1 MKIQKYEIW
10 MRQQVIDLFRMEY
23 GAEAQN
29 FDTFFGQFYEHPFQ
43 ENDGIRIAATDGD
56 KVIGFQSF
64 FHWPILLHGQFTHA
78 YQSGNSLVHPDYR
91 GKGLFGK
98 MLNYIHQEEAHLPH
112 DLLIG
117 FPVEMSYGAFMKNK
131 WLNPFDL
138 HWYIKPLNPL
148 LSFFTNPE
156 EQLLRTPLGKRQPCD
171 VFLSPTLA
179 GVQQSKGYD
188 DYRFGYQ
195 KGPYYRFEYADERGK
210 VLFELKAQRRKKILK
225 ELILGKVVRT
235 TNDYDLLRNAYAHL
249 EKTVRSSANF
259 SFISIAINPL
269 SKDFVRLMEQ
279 FRFRPI
285 DKKIHFIAKGPL
297 ADKQAD
303 WGTWDIF
310 RADIDTW

>member
-29 FDTFFGQFYEHPFQ
+29 FDAFFGQFYEHPFQ

-64 FHWPILLHGQFTHA
+64 FHWPISLHGQITHA

-98 MLNYIHQEEAHLPH
+98 MLNYIHLEEAHLPH

-138 HWYIKPLNPL
+138 QWYIKPLHPIR
-148 LSFFTNPE
+148 SFFSHPE
-156 EQLLRTPLGKRQPCD
+156 EQLTNSPLGNRTAVTIP
-171 VFLSPTLA
+171 LSHDLA
-179 GVQQSKGYD
+179 GVHQSSAYD

-195 KGPYYRFEYADERGK
+195 KGPYYRYSFEDTRGQ
-210 VLFELKAQRRKKILK
+210 VLFELKAQRRKKVLK
-225 ELILGKVVRT
+225 ELILGKVVRSSS
-235 TNDYDLLRNAYAHL
+235 DPKLLLDAYGAL
-249 EKTVRSSANF
+249 EKAVRKHSSF
-259 SFISIAINPL
+259 SFMSIAINPL
-269 SKDFVRLMEQ
+269 SEDWKSLMAYY
-279 FRFRPI
+279 RFRPI

-297 ADKQAD
+297 ADQEKN
-303 WGTWDIF
+303 WGSWDIF

>member
-1 MKIQKYEIW
+1 

-23 GAEAQN
+23 GADAQN

-43 ENDGIRIAATDGD
+43 VNDGIRIAATDGD

-64 FHWPILLHGQFTHA
+64 FHWPIALHGQFTHA

-98 MLNYIHQEEAHLPH
+98 MLNYIHLEEAHLPH

-138 HWYIKPLNPL
+138 QWYIKPLHPIRSLLTQPETQLMRSPL
-148 LSFFTNPE
+148 G
-156 EQLLRTPLGKRQPCD
+156 QRTPIDLPLASD
-171 VFLSPTLA
+171 LA
-179 GVQQSKGYD
+179 GVQQSAAHD
-188 DYRFGYQ
+188 HYRFGYQ
-195 KGPYYRFEYADERGK
+195 NGPYFRFIFEDPRGR
-210 VLFELKAQRRKKILK
+210 VLFELKAQRRKKVLK
-225 ELILGKVVRT
+225 ELILGKIVRT
-235 TNDYDLLRNAYAHL
+235 SSDRELLFEAYAAL
-249 EKTVRSSANF
+249 EKAIRSNASF
-259 SFISIAINPL
+259 SFLSIAINPL
-269 SKDFVRLMEQ
+269 SDDWKALMARN
-279 FRFRPI
+279 RFRPI

-297 ADKQAD
+297 ADRQQN
-303 WGTWDIF
+303 WGSWDIF